1 MQSYN
6 SHQLRQETGYR
17 KKKMWCSSMI
27 WRRIFQP
34 VQREDR
40 LIRVGRAAAAW
51 LWGGARWQS
60 LPFPAVFLTTGLL
73 MCFYKKCILLYIYF
87 NFFFFFFLA
96 ELLPCPQRSFI
107 TTLKILFFALT
118 DRYHKLS
125 INSGSQLQIHVCC
138 RFIIHHWS
146 PLMEQIHLILE
157 YSHWIRSKPHCRL
170 PLRSDMW
177 IPILADC

>member
-1 MQSYN
+1 
-6 SHQLRQETGYR
+6 
-17 KKKMWCSSMI
+17 MI

-34 VQREDR
+34 VQREDT
-40 LIRVGRAAAAW
+40 LVRVGRAAAAW
-51 LWGGARWQS
+51 LWGGPRWQS

-87 NFFFFFFLA
+87 NFFFFFFLSWVA
-96 ELLPCPQRSFI
+96 ALSP
-107 TTLKILFFALT
+107 KIFYHYIKDIIFCS
-118 DRYHKLS
+118 DRCHKLS
-125 INSGSQLQIHVCC
+125 INSGSQLQIRVCC

-170 PLRSDMW
+170 PLRSDMR